1 MSQPPQSGARP
12 VNALS
17 AVSAPSHQAWL
28 EQTLQLALT
37 HRQQGGRPFAAL
49 LVRDNQLVASAVNRM
64 LEAGDPSRHAE
75 LEALREGSRKGPL
88 AGAIVYAS
96 GHPCPMCLCALV
108 MNGISAVY
116 YAFDNEDAA
125 PFGFDSSASY
135 DRLRLPLNPPPLPLV
150 KLPSPIPAAVLYGP
164 QSHG

>member
-1 MSQPPQSGARP
+1 MSQPPHSRARP

-17 AVSAPSHQAWL
+17 AVSAPSHQGWL

-64 LEAGDPSRHAE
+64 LEAGDPTRHAE
-75 LEALREGSRKGPL
+75 LEALREGSRQGPL
-88 AGAIVYAS
+88 AGAVVYAS

-135 DRLRLPLNPPPLPLV
+135 HRLRLPLNPPPLPLV
-150 KLPSPIPAAVLYGP
+150 KLPSPIPAAALYGP

>member
-135 DRLRLPLNPPPLPLV
+135 DRLRLPLSPPPLPLV
-150 KLPSPIPAAVLYGP
+150 KLP
-164 QSHG
+164 

>member
-12 VNALS
+12 VNSLS

-75 LEALREGSRKGPL
+75 LE
-88 AGAIVYAS
+88 V
-96 GHPCPMCLCALV
+96 
-108 MNGISAVY
+108 
-116 YAFDNEDAA
+116 
-125 PFGFDSSASY
+125 
-135 DRLRLPLNPPPLPLV
+135 PLV
-150 KLPSPIPAAVLYGP
+150 KLPSPIPAAALYGAQP
-164 QSHG
+164 HE